1 MKKLLYLIL
10 PLAFLVS
17 CTGGKQKI
25 ELKLAPGETYILK
38 TVGISTIQQSYGGQ
52 DMEIT
57 LTISGQISYKVKEL
71 IDSVYT
77 MVVSYDSLSMKMQ
90 MPFMEM
96 EFSTA
101 KDDEEDVFSMVMKA
115 LVGKPF
121 GIKMT
126 TSGRIM
132 EVTGIEEMFASM
144 FDQFPQLSPE
154 EKQQIFEQLEQSYGE
169 SALQNN
175 LGMTAAFFPYVPV
188 KKGDKWNISTQMTTG
203 FNATMESVYELMDVK
218 GGYYLING
226 EATIV
231 SDTTEAQAGM
241 AGIPMSYKLTGTMSS
256 AMKIDRKTGWIIE
269 SDIQQ
274 NISGSVSVA
283 DSEQMP
289 GGMEIPM
296 STKLEMT
303 ITGK

>member
-10 PLAFLVS
+10 SLALLVS
-17 CTGGKQKI
+17 CSGGKQKI
-25 ELKLAPGETYILK
+25 ELKLTPGETYILK
-38 TVGISTIQQSYGGQ
+38 TVGTSTIQQSYGGQ

-57 LTISGQISYKVKEL
+57 LTIAGQISYKVNEL
-71 IDSVYT
+71 IDSVYS
-77 MVVSYDSLSMKMQ
+77 MDVSYDSLSMKMQ

-188 KKGDKWNISTQMTTG
+188 KKGDKWNISTQLTTG
-203 FNATMESVYELMDVK
+203 FNATVESVYELMEVK

-241 AGIPMSYKLTGTMSS
+241 TGIPMSYKLTGTMSS
-256 AMKIDRKTGWIIE
+256 AMKIDRKTGWIME
-269 SDIQQ
+269 ANIQQ

-296 STKLEMT
+296 STKLDMT